1 MFIYYFYIL
10 DYYNYF
16 IKETGSYYALELSE
30 FLLFSIY
37 YILYLKGGLTF
48 HDFPN
53 FFLFFFFFY
62 SFSLDFS
69 KSLPPYFSILL
80 LLLFYYY

>member
-37 YILYLKGGLTF
+37 YILYLKGGEAQKETIWIF
-48 HDFPN
+48 KPS
-53 FFLFFFFFY
+53 LFGF
-62 SFSLDFS
+62 
-69 KSLPPYFSILL
+69 
-80 LLLFYYY
+80 

>member
-37 YILYLKGGLTF
+37 YILYLKGGEAQIGNILIF
-48 HDFPN
+48 KPS
-53 FFLFFFFFY
+53 LFGF
-62 SFSLDFS
+62 
-69 KSLPPYFSILL
+69 
-80 LLLFYYY
+80 

>member
-37 YILYLKGGLTF
+37 YILYLKGGEAQIG
-48 HDFPN
+48 N
-53 FFLFFFFFY
+53 
-62 SFSLDFS
+62 
-69 KSLPPYFSILL
+69 ILI
-80 LLLFYYY
+80 F

>member
-30 FLLFSIY
+30 FLLFIIY
-37 YILYLKGGLTF
+37 YILYLKGGEAQIG
-48 HDFPN
+48 N
-53 FFLFFFFFY
+53 
-62 SFSLDFS
+62 
-69 KSLPPYFSILL
+69 ILI
-80 LLLFYYY
+80 F